1 MRAPRENA
9 IWIRDLRACGPVQ
22 AEAIT
27 DLRGLLLRGLA
38 MSFQARGALDQA
50 FVEGA
55 RPSRSREVEDEVF
68 HGGVVVA
75 SLTIFVLVVH
85 EY

>member
-50 FVEGA
+50 FVEDGLA
-55 RPSRSREVEDEVF
+55 A
-68 HGGVVVA
+68 A
-75 SLTIFVLVVH
+75 SCSVYKPNTPDL
-85 EY
+85 